1 MTDITRLNT
10 NQRMS
15 QVVRHGDTLYL
26 AGQVGNAED
35 GVADQTRTCLEK
47 VEALLAQADSSKYRI
62 LQTTIWLADM
72 ADFAEMNEVW
82 DAWVPEGHAPA
93 RACGEAK
100 LARPELKVELL
111 VVAAAEPRSRERG
124 R

>member
-1 MTDITRLNT
+1 MTDITRHET

-15 QVVRHGDTLYL
+15 KVVRHGDVLYL
-26 AGQVGNAED
+26 AGQVGNAGD
-35 GVADQTRTCLEK
+35 SVADQTRTCLER
-47 VEALLAQADSSKYRI
+47 VEELLALGNSDKYRI

-100 LARPELKVELL
+100 LARPELKVEIL
-111 VVAAAEPRSRERG
+111 VVAAARAPVGERA

>member
-1 MTDITRLNT
+1 MSDIIRHGTK
-10 NQRMS
+10 QRMS
-15 QVVRHGDTLYL
+15 AAVRHGDVIYL

-35 GVADQTRTCLEK
+35 DVADQTRTCLEK
-47 VEALLAQADSSKYRI
+47 IETLLAAMDSDKTRI

-72 ADFAEMNEVW
+72 ADFAAMNEVW

-93 RACGEAK
+93 RACGESK
-100 LARPELKVELL
+100 LARAELKVEIL
-111 VVAAAEPRSRERG
+111 VVAAAKPRDLERG

>member
-1 MTDITRLNT
+1 MSDITRLET

-15 QVVRHGDTLYL
+15 KVVRHGDVLYL
-26 AGQVGNAED
+26 AGQVGTAGD
-35 GVADQTRTCLEK
+35 SVADQTRSCLEK
-47 VEALLAQADSSKYRI
+47 VEALLASADSDKYRI

-93 RACGEAK
+93 RACGESK
-100 LARPELKVELL
+100 LARSELKVEIL
-111 VVAAAEPRSRERG
+111 VVAAARPRVDERG

>member
-1 MTDITRLNT
+1 MTDITRYET

-15 QVVRHGDTLYL
+15 QVVHHGDVVYL
-26 AGQVGNAED
+26 AGQVGNAGD
-35 GVADQTRTCLEK
+35 SVADQTRTCLER
-47 VEALLAQADSSKYRI
+47 VEKLLAKANSNKYRI

-100 LARPELKVELL
+100 LALPELRVEIL
-111 VVAAAEPRSRERG
+111 VIAAAQPRVHDRG

>member
-1 MTDITRLNT
+1 MTDITRYET

-15 QVVRHGDTLYL
+15 KVVRHGDVLYL
-26 AGQVGNAED
+26 AGQVGIAGD
-35 GVADQTRTCLEK
+35 SVADQTRTCLER
-47 VEALLAQADSSKYRI
+47 VEELLALANSDKYRI

-93 RACGEAK
+93 RACGESK
-100 LARPELKVELL
+100 LARPELKVEIL
-111 VVAAAEPRSRERG
+111 VVAAARPPVGERA